1 MQVLHTIPP
10 RLVHLRHDAS
20 RRKVLYTDAATIGDA
35 GLRIG
40 IWLMSKGNPTICS
53 SYDVPAEVVARWR
66 LRTTYIGQGELL
78 AVPVALSTMAD
89 HLRGTLLTW
98 YIDNVSAASA
108 AIKGASPDADNSP
121 MALVGAL
128 LAAALDARVWIEYVA
143 SEQNRPT

>member
-1 MQVLHTIPP
+1 M
-10 RLVHLRHDAS
+10 
-20 RRKVLYTDAATIGDA
+20 LYTDAATIGDA

-98 YIDNVSAASA
+98 YIDNVRAASA